1 MNYKDEIKKRI
12 EELSAVC
19 IIGEMLLWP
28 EDRNRYLTYCE
39 NSVQSIF
46 ERNEILNN
54 YKLFLFVIQEIE
66 NPNSKVERY
75 KKIWKTIPKSVEI
88 KKFKLGPEL
97 EIDQIDKM
105 YFASIA
111 EIDKEDFI
119 RAMEIM
125 QRRLGGCIIFA
136 STKDN
141 MLDSDSIS
149 NLFEIG
155 FDAKE
160 NEINYLDLALNFCKD
175 GDVIFRWG
183 DSSEEAELDLI
194 FDKKFIEYF
203 Q

>member
-1 MNYKDEIKKRI
+1 MKCWNSIENDLYSYLFMNYKDEIKKRI

-75 KKIWKTIPKSVEI
+75 KKFGKQ
-88 KKFKLGPEL
+88 F
-97 EIDQIDKM
+97 
-105 YFASIA
+105 
-111 EIDKEDFI
+111 
-119 RAMEIM
+119 
-125 QRRLGGCIIFA
+125 
-136 STKDN
+136 
-141 MLDSDSIS
+141 
-149 NLFEIG
+149 
-155 FDAKE
+155 
-160 NEINYLDLALNFCKD
+160 LN
-175 GDVIFRWG
+175 
-183 DSSEEAELDLI
+183 
-194 FDKKFIEYF
+194 

>member
-1 MNYKDEIKKRI
+1 
-12 EELSAVC
+12 
-19 IIGEMLLWP
+19 
-28 EDRNRYLTYCE
+28 
-39 NSVQSIF
+39 
-46 ERNEILNN
+46 
-54 YKLFLFVIQEIE
+54 
-66 NPNSKVERY
+66 
-75 KKIWKTIPKSVEI
+75 
-88 KKFKLGPEL
+88 
-97 EIDQIDKM
+97 M

-141 MLDSDSIS
+141 MLDSNSIS

-194 FDKKFIEYF
+194 FAKKFIEYF